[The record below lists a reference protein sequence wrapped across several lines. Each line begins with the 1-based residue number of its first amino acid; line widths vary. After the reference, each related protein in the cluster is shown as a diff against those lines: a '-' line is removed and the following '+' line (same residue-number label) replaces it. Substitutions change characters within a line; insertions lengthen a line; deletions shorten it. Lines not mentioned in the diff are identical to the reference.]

1 MTEMENGTLI
11 FDNPAGASVQSAEKE
26 RGINIVFEKLAAEGC
41 ENYFDYVKLLGLEN
55 NPNLVALSSL
65 HHYFYDAE
73 DLREVKTVI
82 NLKQLNQIKKVRDF
96 LQNINLVL
104 SHESYFIGSFTDRKN
119 INSLFNSPFSGQ
131 ARKPAR
137 DEAMENGI
145 ESEVPL
151 LNILYDI
158 LDSRTN
164 RYMTKKTVISML
176 ESAGLK
182 VLDMTELNGLTYFC
196 TNKVRATA

>member
-1 MTEMENGTLI
+1 MENETLI
-11 FDNPAGASVQSAEKE
+11 IDNLVNAPVLSAERE
-26 RGINIVFEKLAAEGC
+26 GSNNTVFEKLAAEGC
-41 ENYFDYVKLLGLEN
+41 ENYFDYVKLLGLEKD
-55 NPNLVALSSL
+55 PNLIALSSL
-65 HHYFYDAE
+65 HHYYYDAE
-73 DLREVKTVI
+73 DLREVKTVV

-96 LQNINLVL
+96 LQSINLVL
-104 SHESYFIGSFTDRKN
+104 SHESYFIGSFTDRKSLN
-119 INSLFNSPFSGQ
+119 RLFINSLPGQ
-131 ARKPAR
+131 IRKSAN

-145 ESEVPL
+145 ESGIPL

-176 ESAGLK
+176 EGAGLK